1 MEKEDRNLIEKAQQ
15 GNISAFEEL
24 VQKYDRRIL
33 SLAYQFTGNTE
44 DAKNIYQEVLMR
56 VYNKQALLQS

>member
-24 VQKYDRRIL
+24 VQKYDRRIKKL
-33 SLAYQFTGNTE
+33 SKGIFQPLKSLSRNMIEG
-44 DAKNIYQEVLMR
+44 
-56 VYNKQALLQS
+56 S